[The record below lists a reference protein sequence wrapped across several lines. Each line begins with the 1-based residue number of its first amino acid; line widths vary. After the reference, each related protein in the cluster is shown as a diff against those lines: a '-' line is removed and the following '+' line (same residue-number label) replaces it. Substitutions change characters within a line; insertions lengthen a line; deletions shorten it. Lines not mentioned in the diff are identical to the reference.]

1 MKRAIAA
8 RTGFSPRL
16 ITIGL
21 CILLLTGCGLPS
33 LQERTAS
40 TAIGPDAA
48 LETRLGSAFA
58 PMAAAN
64 PGLSGISALVDPH
77 DAFAARAVLT
87 QFAEKSIDVQ
97 NYIWRADTTGYMLL
111 NNLYQAA
118 DRGVRVRL
126 LLDDNGIND
135 LDEDLALLNSH
146 ENVEVRIFNPFPFRT
161 FKRAGFLFDFYR
173 LNHRMHNKSFTID
186 NAVTIV
192 GGRNVGDEY
201 FGATDQVLFADL
213 DVIAVG
219 QVANDISIDFD
230 LYWASPLS
238 YPIDQI
244 VSLRANQS
252 IEQLDLTA
260 YLNQNRERTDEYLT
274 IQNQSDLIQNLI
286 ENKLELEWVKTEMVS
301 DDPAKALGQA
311 RPEQLLTYQL
321 HYAVGEP
328 EFKLDLISPYFV
340 PTKAG
345 VQGFTE
351 LAANPNLTIR
361 ILTNSYEATDVSAVH
376 AGYMKR
382 RKAMLQTG
390 IELYELK
397 HQSSGN
403 LQKIGKNAFGSSG
416 SSLHAKTFAIDEKRV
431 FIGSFNFD
439 PRSANLNTELGF
451 VIHSAKLAKEISGLF
466 DKQIP
471 YESYQ
476 IVLNDRAKVHWIER
490 EQENS
495 VPLVH
500 RTEPSTGFFSRW
512 WLLFLSKLPIE
523 WLL

>member
-1 MKRAIAA
+1 MERAISSRLEFLAK
-8 RTGFSPRL
+8 L
-16 ITIGL
+16 ITAGL
-21 CILLLTGCGLPS
+21 CTLLLNGCGLS
-33 LQERTAS
+33 ALKDRTAS
-40 TAIGPDAA
+40 TALSPAEA
-48 LETRLGSAFA
+48 LETTLGSAFA

-64 PGLSGISALVDPH
+64 PGLSGITALVDPH
-77 DAFAARAVLT
+77 DAFAARAILT
-87 QFAEKSIDVQ
+87 QFADKSIDVQ
-97 NYIWRADTTGYMLL
+97 NYIWRDDTTGYMLL
-111 NNLYQAA
+111 NTLYQAA
-118 DRGVRVRL
+118 NRGVRVRL
-126 LLDDNGIND
+126 LLDDNGINN
-135 LDEDLALLNSH
+135 LDGDLALLNTH
-146 ENVEVRIFNPFPFRT
+146 ENIEVRIFNPFPFRN
-161 FKRAGFLFDFYR
+161 FKRVGFLFDFYR
-173 LNHRMHNKSFTID
+173 LNHRMHNKSFTVD

-219 QVANDISIDFD
+219 QVANDVSTDFD
-230 LYWASPLS
+230 MYWASPLS

-244 VSLRANQS
+244 VSLSAHQTL
-252 IEQLDLTA
+252 EQLDLTSH
-260 YLNQNRERTDEYLT
+260 LNPERAQEYFN

-301 DDPAKALGQA
+301 DDPSKALGQA
-311 RPEQLLTYQL
+311 SPEQLLTYQL
-321 HYAVGEP
+321 QYAVGEP
-328 EFKLDLISPYFV
+328 EFRLDLISPYFV
-340 PTKAG
+340 PTRAG
-345 VQGFTE
+345 VQGFAE
-351 LAANPNLTIR
+351 LASNPNLTIR

-382 RKAMLQTG
+382 RKALLQSG
-390 IELYELK
+390 LELYELK

-403 LQKIGKNAFGSSG
+403 LQKIGKNTFGSSG
-416 SSLHAKTFAIDEKRV
+416 SSLHAKTFSIDEKRV

-451 VIHSAKLAKEISGLF
+451 VIYSPKLAKEVSGLF

-476 IVLNDRAKVHWIER
+476 VVLNDQNKIHWIER
-490 EQENS
+490 EQQDS
-495 VPLVH
+495 VPQVH

-512 WLLFLSKLPIE
+512 WLVFLSKLPIE